1 MNRQTSVQW
10 RLTGMAA
17 LATLLT
23 SLSLS
28 PTLAEGNWGIRMIAV
43 IAVIAGVGGVCR
55 QLAAPR
61 WLIPMAQ
68 AVALLLT
75 LTVMFAREVAPL
87 GVVPGPEVARRLVD
101 LVGQGMTVTWNQAPP
116 VSVTPGVA
124 LVVVGGVGV
133 VAVAVDALAVNWRH
147 ATLAG
152 LPLFILYLVPA
163 AVLPDGVPWP
173 LFALAAI
180 GWILLQLAD
189 GRDRLSRWGKLIGTQ
204 SEATTGLHVIG
215 GTGRR
220 LGATALVAA
229 VALPLILPSL
239 TDGVFG
245 AGGTDPDG
253 SGSGGGSV
261 GTQRVVTVNPIVD
274 LRRNLTQG
282 EDAVV
287 MRYTTTDDSP
297 EYFRIATLDEFDGTS
312 WTLEDM
318 SAAQS
323 QQAADGLPLPPGL
336 LGSVAQE
343 SVTTEVSV
351 LGLQTPR
358 LPLPYPVT
366 EVDIE
371 GDWRWDADT
380 FDVFSAAEDGS
391 AQGTN
396 YIAKS
401 LKVTPTTVQ
410 LSSAP
415 APEPQLDHYMT
426 MPSDVRTMLQSTTE
440 QVTAGAISPYD
451 RALAI
456 QNWFLSEFDYST
468 EAPAGNAKSDLA
480 AFLEDQSGYC
490 EQFAATMGLMARV
503 AGIPSRVQVGF
514 TPGSL
519 IGDGTWEVTAHDA
532 HAWPELW
539 FQGVGWVR
547 FEPTPGSGVDTDI
560 ATPAWAPP
568 PVPVE
573 NPRNG
578 TGNGNNN
585 PGPTLRKNQPTRPD
599 DRRLPT
605 DPGGSRRGAAAGI
618 DGANGADRGSGAV
631 WGPYALAAM
640 VMVGVAA
647 VAPLTAQRLNRGR
660 RWARATDGRTAALA
674 AWQDILDA
682 AIDLDLDPLPTET
695 PRDLTRRLPRQGGL
709 PQHRATEFAQL
720 ARTVERSR
728 YAASIRQPA
737 LPTPLGDDN
746 EIDQWREVSNNI
758 TEALRD
764 AVAPRDRRRATWWP
778 ASGRAAL
785 ALWWG
790 ESMQR
795 LERGWGVVTSRLT
808 RRTRRV

>member
-1 MNRQTSVQW
+1 MV
-10 RLTGMAA
+10 
-17 LATLLT
+17 
-23 SLSLS
+23 
-28 PTLAEGNWGIRMIAV
+28 V
-43 IAVIAGVGGVCR
+43 VAGVG
-55 QLAAPR
+55 A
-61 WLIPMAQ
+61 
-68 AVALLLT
+68 
-75 LTVMFAREVAPL
+75 
-87 GVVPGPEVARRLVD
+87 
-101 LVGQGMTVTWNQAPP
+101 
-116 VSVTPGVA
+116 
-124 LVVVGGVGV
+124 
-133 VAVAVDALAVNWRH
+133 VAVAVDALAVTWRH

-152 LPLFILYLVPA
+152 LPLFVLYLVPA

-253 SGSGGGSV
+253 GGSGGGSE
-261 GTQRVVTVNPIVD
+261 GNQRVVTVNPIVN

-282 EDAVV
+282 EDTVV

-297 EYFRIATLDEFDGTS
+297 EYFRIATLDGFDGIS

-318 SAAQS
+318 AAPQAS
-323 QQAADGLPLPPGL
+323 QADDGLPPPPGL
-336 LGSVAQE
+336 DPSVARQV
-343 SVTTEVSV
+343 VTTDVQV
-351 LGLQTPR
+351 LGLDTPR

-366 EVDIE
+366 AVALD

-380 FDVFSAAEDGS
+380 FDVFSADEDGT
-391 AQGTN
+391 AQGESYT
-396 YIAKS
+396 AQS
-401 LKVTPTTVQ
+401 LKITPTTVQ
-410 LSSAP
+410 LSGAGEP
-415 APEPQLDHYMT
+415 GPQLTDYT
-426 MPSDVRTMLQSTTE
+426 VVPLDVQNMLQPTTD
-440 QVTAGAISPYD
+440 QVIAGATSEYE

-468 EAPAGNAKSDLA
+468 EPAAGNTKSDLQN
-480 AFLEDQSGYC
+480 FLDDKSGYC

-514 TPGSL
+514 TPGSQL
-519 IGDGTWEVTAHDA
+519 DNGSWEVTAHDA

-539 FQGVGWVR
+539 FEGVGWVR
-547 FEPTPGSGVDTDI
+547 FEPTPGSGDDTDI

-568 PVPVE
+568 PPPVD
-573 NPRNG
+573 NPNGNG
-578 TGNGNNN
+578 TDKGNNN
-585 PGPTLRKNQPTRPD
+585 AGHRLRKNAPPLRQSTD
-599 DRRLPT
+599 DRRLGNVP
-605 DPGGSRRGAAAGI
+605 DNSRGATAG
-618 DGANGADRGSGAV
+618 GTEADSGSGAV

-640 VMVGVAA
+640 VIGGIVA
-647 VAPLTAQRLNRGR
+647 VAPLTVQRLNRRR
-660 RWARATDGRTAALA
+660 RWAYVTDGRTAALA
-674 AWQDILDA
+674 AWQDILDVA
-682 AIDLDLDPLPTET
+682 TDLDLHPRPTET

-709 PQHRATEFAQL
+709 PPDRATEFAQL
-720 ARTVERSR
+720 ARAVERSR
-728 YAASIRQPA
+728 YAASVRQPD
-737 LPTPLGDDN
+737 LPIPLGEDN
-746 EIDQWREVSNNI
+746 EIDQWRELSDNI
-758 TEALRD
+758 TEALRA

-795 LERGWGVVTSRLT
+795 LERGWGLV